1 MGRELSEYHR
11 AIADRNRT
19 AIIAAATQLFLALG
33 YDRTSLAGVAQT
45 AGVSKAT
52 LFKQFATKAALF
64 EAVILA
70 VGDAD
75 LEDLPTPAPGNTLA
89 GLLALA
95 NAYASLLLRPSTAD
109 MIRLVIAEGP
119 RFPELRDRTFD
130 FGTLPALAALGK
142 YLRAEERAGSLRM
155 DSRATASAQLL
166 GMIASSIFWPALV
179 HPGWSMGTEEVDAV
193 VHEAVDTFLARYGV
207 AGPTAIDP
215 D

>member
-11 AIADRNRT
+11 AVADRNRT
-19 AIIAAATQLFLALG
+19 AVITAATQLFVALG

-75 LEDLPTPAPGNTLA
+75 AQDLPEPAPGSPRA

-95 NAYASLLLRPSTAD
+95 NAYASLLLRPPTAD

-119 RFPELRDRTFD
+119 KFPELRDRTFD
-130 FGTLPALAALGK
+130 FGTMPALTALER
-142 YLRAEERAGSLRM
+142 YLRSEEEAGSLRM

-166 GMIASSIFWPALV
+166 GMIASAIFWPVLV
-179 HPGWSMGTEEVDAV
+179 HPGWSMEAAEIDTVIHQAV
-193 VHEAVDTFLARYGV
+193 ETFLARYG
-207 AGPTAIDP
+207 A
-215 D
+215 